1 MLPLLR
7 ALLEFGVGDWS
18 FLAFVVTTNW
28 TAHNVTIQMIGAV
41 GHAKKRLNTGL
52 NKGISG
58 ERKQR
63 QACPRAIF

>member
-41 GHAKKRLNTGL
+41 GHAKKRLNTG
-52 NKGISG
+52 ISG